1 MNMKRY
7 KYIIAFVLAFMA
19 LPMMAQDYMNIFF
32 KNGDFRKFYMKNIT
46 EIVATKVDAEG
57 VEHEDY
63 SYQQITTIYDK
74 YIYKLEDVD
83 SITFTKI
90 DEELAE
96 HNFVTAMPQVFS
108 AIGDCETIAD
118 VEKKIDQIKNTE
130 GVVDAWSDGHAL
142 ECGLE
147 RRNCRGCG
155 TRPRK
160 GLGHLGLVP
169 SSPAELGH
177 GQRHRARCVRR

>member
-1 MNMKRY
+1 MGHPLGNVKTAEVR

-32 KNGDFRKFYMKNIT
+32 KNGDFRKFYMKNIMG
-46 EIVATKVDAEG
+46 IVATKFDAEG

-90 DEELAE
+90 DEEKAE
-96 HNFVTAMPQVFS
+96 QNFVTAMPQVFS
-108 AIGDCETIAD
+108 AIEDCETIAD

-130 GVVDAWSDGHAL
+130 GVADAWSDGH
-142 ECGLE
+142 
-147 RRNCRGCG
+147 
-155 TRPRK
+155 
-160 GLGHLGLVP
+160 
-169 SSPAELGH
+169 ELHVSIDEGETFSICTV
-177 GQRHRARCVRR
+177 GDSYQLAIR